1 MSVCTHRSKLNNDNK
16 INIKKTA
23 ASAKTQCVAFK
34 KIFKKINITHSFL
47 K

>member
-23 ASAKTQCVAFK
+23 ASAKTQYTQVYTT
-34 KIFKKINITHSFL
+34 NE
-47 K
+47 